1 MKRLLRLSI
10 LCATLMF
17 LLCASVYADN
27 GTGFYN
33 IGKTTNVTV
42 TPDVTEKTDVIWGN
56 DPEAEP
62 TCTLYNGS
70 EKMSVEASGV
80 TDGQQYIVLL
90 TTADSLTGI
99 NKDNIFYVDQ
109 ASASGTKVTFNN
121 VYPKQM
127 ASSGERTENA
137 TLYIIGSGFS
147 KQVKLSYANNAPFV
161 APLYTLGDVNVD
173 GKINQNDALL
183 CLQYQVGLA
192 DLTPTQQLAANVTKP
207 QSDDTAINQNDALRI
222 LQYQV
227 GLITEWDQKI

>member
-10 LCATLMF
+10 LCATLVF

-56 DPEAEP
+56 DPEVGS

-161 APLYTLGDVNVD
+161 APLYTLGKVNDDDVID
-173 GKINQNDALL
+173 SDDAMLALKIFVGSYDA
-183 CLQYQVGLA
+183 
-192 DLTPTQQLAANVTKP
+192 TPTQIKAADVTGDGVVD
-207 QSDDTAINQNDALRI
+207 SDDAMEMLK
-222 LQYQV
+222 YFV
-227 GLITEWDQKI
+227 GSITKFSAEQ